1 MFQILEFVKN
11 GSKNKIFVSIFLF
24 NVSSRNI
31 PVFLSLA
38 IFIKKVVVGQL
49 LSLWRFSLS
58 QQGLS
63 LFKT

>member
-38 IFIKKVVVGQL
+38 MFIKKVVVGQL